1 MLQQLARDFA
11 EDEIKP
17 NAGKWDSNSQFPRA
31 CIKKASDS
39 GLLTLK
45 IPEKYGGGGM
55 GSFEEVLV
63 CEEFGAGGPGFATA
77 CGSTMLASYP
87 ILTGGTEDQKERYM
101 TKVSEGCIASYCVTE
116 PGAGSHVQSLQTE
129 ATKDGMITSLMVA
142 RCGLLGRDMPTGS
155 SFWLTLTKRR
165 DTVE

>member
-11 EDEIKP
+11 EEEVKP
-17 NAGKWDSNSQFPRA
+17 NAGKWDSTSEFPRQA
-31 CIKKASDS
+31 IKKANEF

-63 CEEFGAGGPGFATA
+63 CEEFGAGDPGFATA

-101 TKVSEGCIASYCVTE
+101 TKVAEGALHHIALQSRVR
-116 PGAGSHVQSLQTE
+116 GAMFNQL
-129 ATKDGMITSLMVA
+129 KP
-142 RCGLLGRDMPTGS
+142 RP
-155 SFWLTLTKRR
+155 
-165 DTVE
+165 